1 MRPGARNTVERLDR
15 PSAYYQNRV
24 WYLPTL
30 FEALIDAMLEQEE
43 TRSR

>member
-1 MRPGARNTVERLDR
+1 MRPGVRNTVERLDR

-30 FEALIDAMLEQEE
+30 FEPLSNTVLEQEE
-43 TRSR
+43 TRS